1 VRLFFNPSKGTTL
14 MNYKSLT
21 LIAVLTSLLSLG
33 GCASTSQLKAVEAKA
48 DQATATANAAAA
60 DAQAAKA
67 MAQEAKDAAAAA
79 QAKADETDAKVDR
92 MFEKAMHK

>member
-1 VRLFFNPSKGTTL
+1 

-21 LIAVLTSLLSLG
+21 AITLLASLLSLG
-33 GCASTSQLKAVEAKA
+33 GCASTSQMKSLEAKV

-60 DAQAAKA
+60 DASAAKA
-67 MAQEAKDAAAAA
+67 MAEEAKAAAAAA

-92 MFEKAMHK
+92 MFKKAMYK